1 MQWLKYDSDIGTFSS
16 SVALNYQTEGR
27 MMQIY
32 KGKFK
37 SNGNCGY
44 VLKPDI
50 MCEGLLVYFEFQSS
64 QLVTTYNLCVR
75 ERNSSL
81 KKKNTRI

>member
-1 MQWLKYDSDIGTFSS
+1 
-16 SVALNYQTEGR
+16 

-44 VLKPDI
+44 VLKPEI
-50 MCEGLLVYFEFQSS
+50 MREGILNLGHIFNPFCAAVYIGNYIMLSRFYF
-64 QLVTTYNLCVR
+64 
-75 ERNSSL
+75 
-81 KKKNTRI
+81 K

>member
-1 MQWLKYDSDIGTFSS
+1 
-16 SVALNYQTEGR
+16 
-27 MMQIY
+27 MQIY

-50 MCEGLLVYFEFQSS
+50 MCEGLLVYFEVFPIGD
-64 QLVTTYNLCVR
+64 NHHR
-75 ERNSSL
+75 HPL
-81 KKKNTRI
+81 KM